1 MLQHFRF
8 NPVPGAPSRGHQ
20 DFAIGFSKSGR
31 TITLLGN
38 KMLPL
43 KSADAAFPVSPA
55 IPGSCCRYRQARG
68 LTLVEIIVVTAIF
81 GIVSGALYQFLHH
94 FTSSYIKI
102 DDKLESV
109 TEGWQILRVLK
120 DDLVASDAPDGD
132 PERWNEV
139 IRPLGEGGFE
149 IIRRCDD
156 QLGSIIY
163 YFDRQKGN
171 VSREEQLPGKAS
183 RKTPLMQNR
192 CLSFEITPVTQPATV
207 TETPEKLLFQVH
219 LELGNVSR
227 SKDTSK
233 TLVIDTHV
241 VPVFLNQKLNHRYIH
256 QDVSP

>member
-1 MLQHFRF
+1 
-8 NPVPGAPSRGHQ
+8 
-20 DFAIGFSKSGR
+20 
-31 TITLLGN
+31 
-38 KMLPL
+38 
-43 KSADAAFPVSPA
+43 
-55 IPGSCCRYRQARG
+55 
-68 LTLVEIIVVTAIF
+68 VEIIVVTAIF

-94 FTSSYIKI
+94 FTSSYMKI

-132 PERWNEV
+132 PERWDEV

-163 YFDRQKGN
+163 YFDQQKGN
-171 VSREEQLPGKAS
+171 ISREEQFPGKAS
-183 RKTPLMQNR
+183 RKMPLMQNR
-192 CLSFEITPVTQPATV
+192 CLSFEITPVTQPTTV

-227 SKDTSK
+227 PKDTSK

-241 VPVFLNQKLNHRYIH
+241 IPVFLNQKLNHRYIH
-256 QDVSP
+256 QDISP